1 MSAALKL
8 NPETENLSRKPLLGE
23 KRPRPRLVWENL
35 KLSAGTHKKKP
46 KAKPAAS
53 YGRVLYNYLRTYDPD
68 TGRYQ
73 TSDPIGLQGGI
84 NTYAYVGNNP
94 LNGIDPLGLYTA
106 VIYVD
111 GVIPHSAVYI
121 GGDGRTPFL
130 YDPAGS
136 YQSSNGEPR
145 GSGDF
150 FEGGAA
156 NISDYINYHTGNG
169 DTVRIYPIP
178 TTPAQEQDIIERV
191 IDIGGAAPFTCGAS
205 VSGALGGVCGV
216 EPSAWPGQLYDNAT
230 NARCE

>member
-1 MSAALKL
+1 M
-8 NPETENLSRKPLLGE
+8 
-23 KRPRPRLVWENL
+23 
-35 KLSAGTHKKKP
+35 
-46 KAKPAAS
+46 
-53 YGRVLYNYLRTYDPD
+53 
-68 TGRYQ
+68 
-73 TSDPIGLQGGI
+73 
-84 NTYAYVGNNP
+84 
-94 LNGIDPLGLYTA
+94 GLYTA

-136 YQSSNGEPR
+136 YQPSNAEPR

-156 NISDYINYHTGNG
+156 NMFDYINYHTGNG
-169 DTVRIYPIP
+169 DTVKIYPIP
-178 TTPAQEQDIIERV
+178 ASPAQEKDIIERA

-230 NARCE
+230 NARCEKACNCPHAT